1 MAQPKILVTGATG
14 KTGGAVVSEL
24 LKKDATIRAVVHSR
38 DQRTLALEQLGVETV
53 VADMFDPDQLLS
65 AMRGTQRAYFLPLF
79 DRYMIH
85 SAVAFA
91 VAAREAR
98 LEQIVQMGQWLSNP
112 NHPALMTRHTWLVD
126 QLLDGFPGAAHT
138 IINPGM
144 FADNFLRVIDFASLL
159 HILPVLSGAGRA
171 APVAN
176 EDMAKVIAAILT
188 DDPHRHHGVSYRPT
202 GPELLSGRDMAHI
215 ISGVVGHRV
224 LPVDLP
230 FFMFAKV
237 ARMQRV
243 DPFQMSCYRHYMEE
257 MRRGTFERGS
267 GVNDIVRELT
277 GSPAETFEVTTRRYA
292 AMPFARQ
299 TLGNRLAALAKFMV
313 TPLYPGYNL
322 DRWDRKMGLP
332 APPNPTYSDEEDRWL
347 HEHLGQDASPRSSL
361 VPVPKR
367 VA

>member
-14 KTGGAVVSEL
+14 KTGGAVVAEL
-24 LKKDATIRAVVHSR
+24 LKKDVPVRAIVRAR
-38 DQRTLALEQLGVETV
+38 DQRSDALDQLGVETV
-53 VADMFDPDQLLS
+53 VADMFDSDQLLD
-65 AMRGTQRAYFLPLF
+65 AMRGTQRAYLLPVF

-126 QLLDGFPGAAHT
+126 QLIEGFPGAAHT
-138 IINPGM
+138 IVNPGM
-144 FADNFLRVIDFASLL
+144 FADNFLRVMDFASLL
-159 HILPVLSGAGRA
+159 HVLPILSGAGRA

-188 DDPHRHHGVSYRPT
+188 DDPQLHHGATYRPT
-202 GPELLSGRDMAHI
+202 GPELLSGKQMARI
-215 ISGVVGHRV
+215 ISNVVGHRV
-224 LPVDLP
+224 LPVDIP

-237 ARMQRV
+237 ARMQGV
-243 DPFQMSCYRHYMEE
+243 DPFQISCYRDYMEE
-257 MRRGTFERGS
+257 MRRGTFELGG
-267 GVNDIVRELT
+267 GVNDIVRMLS
-277 GSPAETFEVTTRRYA
+277 GVPAESFETTARRYA

-299 TLGNRLAALAKFMV
+299 TVGNRLSAVAKFAV
-313 TPLYPGYNL
+313 TPFYPGYNV
-322 DRWDRKMGLP
+322 DRWNRRMGLP
-332 APPNPTYSDEEDRWL
+332 LPSNPTYSNEEDRWL
-347 HEHLGQDASPRSSL
+347 EAHVGNDSANPARLAS
-361 VPVPKR
+361 VPKR